1 MLEATLDLKRSYGVE
16 AAEVEHVRCD
26 IFQAGYDFAG
36 GGSYGPKDHPWIKEE
51 GDYNLK
57 YLISAALLDGQ
68 VGPGQ
73 LDAARIQAPDAQ
85 AMVTRVEVRPDE
97 QFTSRFPKELC
108 ARITVYTKDRR
119 VLVKEH
125 IGYEGGMDN
134 PMSWDRVVEKF
145 HWLSEA
151 YADKGLRN
159 RLIQAV
165 ERLDRIAIWD
175 LMLLLAQIRP
185 TAVFTKTHRGIQ

>member
-1 MLEATLDLKRSYGVE
+1 
-16 AAEVEHVRCD
+16 
-26 IFQAGYDFAG
+26 
-36 GGSYGPKDHPWIKEE
+36 
-51 GDYNLK
+51 
-57 YLISAALLDGQ
+57 
-68 VGPGQ
+68 
-73 LDAARIQAPDAQ
+73 
-85 AMVTRVEVRPDE
+85 MVARVEVRPDE

-108 ARITVYTKDRR
+108 ALITVYTQDKR
-119 VLVKEH
+119 VLMKEH
-125 IGYEGGMDN
+125 IGYEGGIDN

-151 YADKGLRN
+151 YADEGLRN

-185 TAVFTKTHRGIQ
+185 TTVFPKTHRGIQ